1 MIHSSG
7 KRRRYKRYLS
17 VFIAFVMVCSVFI
30 PAFAKSAGNGTDG
43 DEATKASAAITYEF
57 YSDGELY
64 DSQTVKDGETLK
76 EPSEPDKDGS
86 TFEGWYTSRDGGS
99 KFTDFSKQSVTE
111 SKTVKLYARWQEV
124 EKPETE
130 SVEDNTD
137 KGTSG
142 NDTENSEEVSEEAD
156 SGKKEDASEETG
168 SDIKEEDSKE
178 QTESGQADDVSDE
191 TKNETEESE
200 DEDSSKTEEVSDK
213 EDISKQDETESSSD
227 VSQSDDISE
236 DSDKI
241 KDEDTENVETED
253 DTIVDSADTSDDM
266 EKNEGNTAVTQPQR
280 ELGNGISPLA
290 ITGPKTVEV
299 GETITLQGK
308 SGWNISQHFW
318 SASLS
323 EKVDLSNGNSG
334 TVTVTGREAGEVT
347 ITHRYYQSSIF
358 DRGWKTETYTI
369 QVTEAPS
376 SRSYDL
382 YMYTLIPGVEEGSS
396 DNADDVWNGMG
407 IGSISNVA
415 PPGSYEVMTD
425 IDDGYGSSGAVI
437 NDKDQ
442 NNREYPPITVT
453 ENGRETTYYYAKT
466 EAQKVQKGYYTIQW
480 MRVRV
485 SDGANDGNN
494 NFNKPEVASGNNTY
508 HLDGIV
514 ILNEENIYTVN
525 FALKDVGGTRFIPD
539 ENFATRVKARYD
551 ASKLKR
557 PDKNKVLD
565 SQGNPIEG
573 YPYPLTKTVNGI
585 TYTFDGWYL
594 DETCTQKVNFDTYK
608 INANTTFYA
617 RYIPETTEIT
627 VKKEV
632 VGTSSADMTKDFSF
646 TYKYTDNLGLEKT
659 GTLSLS
665 DGKSDSIVG
674 IPVGEDLALTETN
687 ANGYT
692 TSAKYDD
699 ETIQANETTGD
710 TRTMTIKVKK
720 GVNEIVVTNRK
731 QIAETGQDENFII
744 VEKKF
749 TGITEDQIPANFQI
763 TVTGQNGTSYTLTK
777 DSSGWEEVDSAD
789 DSIIWRWKISGVG
802 TGEYTVREENEAIT
816 DYTVTTTGI
825 GDSVTVEAANVAIKE
840 EEYETSCST
849 TNWPVGVEGNENFL
863 FAAALTSKSSIVIS
877 AEPLSASVRAAVA
890 QYIDSIF
897 GGNWKDPILFYSVSE
912 DGYEYSIDGKIF
924 TYDPGAGEI
933 IISKTSDWSH
943 VASLSYDVT
952 EASNPEIAIT
962 NAYKKNTSSI
972 EVKKRVIGN
981 LSDYDKKFAFIASW
995 LGSDG
1000 TQRTEEF
1007 SLSHN
1012 DNGRTLNDLPVGTQV
1027 TISENRD
1034 GYDLESIKQ
1043 GNTELSEDEIN
1054 SDGTNS
1060 SCTVTVTNEPMTIT
1074 FTNEKEAIVD
1084 VGIRMDN
1091 LPYILMLALVAG
1103 GAAAAVILRRRR
1115 S

>member
-111 SKTVKLYARWQEV
+111 SKTVKLYARWQEM
-124 EKPETE
+124 EEPETE
-130 SVEDNTD
+130 SVEADTD
-137 KGTSG
+137 KNTSG

-156 SGKKEDASEETG
+156 SRKKEDASEETG

-191 TKNETEESE
+191 TKDGSGETDS
-200 DEDSSKTEEVSDK
+200 EDSSKTVEVSDK
-213 EDISKQDETESSSD
+213 EDISKQDETESSSN

-241 KDEDTENVETED
+241 KGEDTEKVETED

-266 EKNEGNTAVTQPQR
+266 EKNEGNTAVIQPQR
-280 ELGNGISPLA
+280 ELGNGISPLN
-290 ITGPKTVEV
+290 INGPREVSV
-299 GETITLQGK
+299 GETITL
-308 SGWNISQHFW
+308 SGQYGSNHFW
-318 SASLS
+318 SAYPSSRVSLNQ
-323 EKVDLSNGNSG
+323 DGNSVDVTGVTEG
-334 TVTVTGREAGEVT
+334 TVW
-347 ITHRYYQSSIF
+347 ITHTYWSWGGQQ
-358 DRGWKTETYTI
+358 TETYTI
-369 QVTEAPS
+369 QVTAAS
-376 SRSYDL
+376 SGQSYVL
-382 YMYTLIPGVEEGSS
+382 YTYTLIPGKTTESTGS
-396 DNADDVWNGMG
+396 ADQIWNGMG
-407 IGSISNVA
+407 VGTISGLGSPDSHNTN
-415 PPGSYEVMTD
+415 EELD
-425 IDDGYGSSGAVI
+425 NGYGSNGADI
-437 NDKDQ
+437 TCPTS
-442 NNREYPPITVT
+442 YPDITVDGVPYKYADT
-453 ENGRETTYYYAKT
+453 KDKENL
-466 EAQKVQKGYYTIQW
+466 KGYYTITW
-480 MRVRV
+480 FRVV
-485 SDGANDGNN
+485 VAEGANAGHNNYNQPVIDGKKT
-494 NFNKPEVASGNNTY
+494 F
-508 HLDGIV
+508 HLDGYIT
-514 ILNEENIYTVN
+514 LNETNQYTVD
-525 FALKDVGGTRFIPD
+525 FKLKDAGEQTFEPVDPEQYTKRVPEGFETDELLIPN
-539 ENFATRVKARYD
+539 ENEPNV
-551 ASKLKR
+551 
-557 PDKNKVLD
+557 
-565 SQGNPIEG
+565 
-573 YPYPLTKTVNGI
+573 YPLTKTVNGI

-594 DETCTQKVNFDTYK
+594 DETCTQKVDFNNYR

-617 RYIPETTEIT
+617 RYVPETQNIT
-627 VKKEV
+627 VEKQV
-632 VGTSSADMTKDFSF
+632 VTTSQTDLTKDFRF
-646 TYKYTDNLGLEKT
+646 TCEYTNASGNKQTITLNLSNDET
-659 GTLSLS
+659 GT
-665 DGKSDSIVG
+665 IANV
-674 IPVGEDLALTETN
+674 PVGTELKLTETN
-687 ANGYT
+687 ASGYT

-699 ETIQANETTGD
+699 KTIQANETTGD
-710 TRTMTIKVKK
+710 TRTMTVQTT
-720 GVNEIVVTNRK
+720 NDNSTIVVTNRK

-749 TGITEDQIPANFQI
+749 TGITEDQIPVNFQI

-777 DSSGWEEVDSAD
+777 NSSGWEEVDSAD
-789 DSIIWRWKISGVG
+789 GSIIWRWKISGVG
-802 TGEYTVREENEAIT
+802 TGEYTVSEENEEIA
-816 DYTVTTTGI
+816 DYTVTTTGDS
-825 GDSVTVEAANVAIKE
+825 GSVTVEAADVAIEATK
-840 EEYETSCST
+840 YPTCSH

-863 FAAALTSKSSIVIS
+863 FAAALTSNSGVIVIS

-890 QYIDSIF
+890 DKIV
-897 GGNWKDPILFYSVSE
+897 GGNWKNPVQFYSVSE
-912 DGYEYSIDGKIF
+912 DGYEYSIDGKLF
-924 TYDPGAGEI
+924 TYNPDAGEI
-933 IISKTSDWSH
+933 VIAEKSDWSH
-943 VASLSYDVT
+943 VASLSYDIT

-972 EVKKRVIGN
+972 EVKKLVTGN
-981 LSDYDKKFAFIASW
+981 LSDYEKEFSFTATWKA
-995 LGSDG
+995 SDG
-1000 TQRTEEF
+1000 EDKSQSF
-1007 SLSHN
+1007 SLKHE
-1012 DNGRTLNDLPVGTQV
+1012 GTYELNDLPVGTPV

-1043 GNTELSEDEIN
+1043 GNTELQN
-1054 SDGTNS
+1054 SAIVSDSTNS

>member
-111 SKTVKLYARWQEV
+111 SKTVKLYARWQEM
-124 EKPETE
+124 EEPETE
-130 SVEDNTD
+130 SVEADTD
-137 KGTSG
+137 KNTSG

-191 TKNETEESE
+191 TKDGSGETDS
-200 DEDSSKTEEVSDK
+200 EDSSKTVEVSDK
-213 EDISKQDETESSSD
+213 EDISKQDETESSSN

-241 KDEDTENVETED
+241 KGEDTEKVETED

-266 EKNEGNTAVTQPQR
+266 EKNEGNTAVIQPQR
-280 ELGNGISPLA
+280 ELGNGISPLN
-290 ITGPKTVEV
+290 INGPREVSV
-299 GETITLQGK
+299 GETITL
-308 SGWNISQHFW
+308 SGQYGSNHFW
-318 SASLS
+318 SAYPSSRVSLNQ
-323 EKVDLSNGNSG
+323 DGNSVDVTGVTEG
-334 TVTVTGREAGEVT
+334 TVW
-347 ITHRYYQSSIF
+347 ITHTYWSWGGQQ
-358 DRGWKTETYTI
+358 TETYTI
-369 QVTEAPS
+369 QVTAAS
-376 SRSYDL
+376 SGQSYVL
-382 YMYTLIPGVEEGSS
+382 YTYTLIPGKTTESTGS
-396 DNADDVWNGMG
+396 ADQIWNGMG
-407 IGSISNVA
+407 VGTISGLGSPDSHNTN
-415 PPGSYEVMTD
+415 EELD
-425 IDDGYGSSGAVI
+425 NGYGNNGADI
-437 NDKDQ
+437 TCPTS
-442 NNREYPPITVT
+442 YPDITVDGVPYKYADT
-453 ENGRETTYYYAKT
+453 KDKENL
-466 EAQKVQKGYYTIQW
+466 KGYYTITW
-480 MRVRV
+480 FRVV
-485 SDGANDGNN
+485 VAEGANAGHNNYNQPVIDGKKT
-494 NFNKPEVASGNNTY
+494 F
-508 HLDGIV
+508 HLDGYIT
-514 ILNEENIYTVN
+514 LNETNQYTVD
-525 FALKDVGGTRFIPD
+525 FKLKDAGEQTFEPVDPEQYTKRVPEGFETDELLIPN
-539 ENFATRVKARYD
+539 ENEPNV
-551 ASKLKR
+551 
-557 PDKNKVLD
+557 
-565 SQGNPIEG
+565 
-573 YPYPLTKTVNGI
+573 YPLTKTVNGI

-594 DETCTQKVNFDTYK
+594 DETCTQKVDFNNYR

-617 RYIPETTEIT
+617 RYVPETQNIT
-627 VKKEV
+627 VEKQV
-632 VGTSSADMTKDFSF
+632 VTTSQTDLTKDFRF
-646 TYKYTDNLGLEKT
+646 TCEYTNASGNKQTITLNLSNDET
-659 GTLSLS
+659 GT
-665 DGKSDSIVG
+665 IANV
-674 IPVGEDLALTETN
+674 PVGTELKLTETN
-687 ANGYT
+687 ASGYT

-699 ETIQANETTGD
+699 KTIQANETTGD
-710 TRTMTIKVKK
+710 TRTMTVQTT
-720 GVNEIVVTNRK
+720 NDNSTIVVTNRK

-749 TGITEDQIPANFQI
+749 TGITEDQIPVNFQI

-777 DSSGWEEVDSAD
+777 NSSGWEEVDSAD
-789 DSIIWRWKISGVG
+789 GSIIWRWKISGVG
-802 TGEYTVREENEAIT
+802 TGEYTVSEENEEIA
-816 DYTVTTTGI
+816 DYTVTTTGDS
-825 GDSVTVEAANVAIKE
+825 GSVTVEAADVAIEATK
-840 EEYETSCST
+840 YPTCSH

-863 FAAALTSKSSIVIS
+863 FAAALTSNSGVIVIS

-890 QYIDSIF
+890 DKIV
-897 GGNWKDPILFYSVSE
+897 GGNWKNPIQFYSVSE
-912 DGYEYSIDGKIF
+912 DGYEYSIDGKLF
-924 TYDPGAGEI
+924 TYNPDAGEI
-933 IISKTSDWSH
+933 VIAEKSDWSH
-943 VASLSYDVT
+943 VASLSYDIT

-972 EVKKRVIGN
+972 EVKKLVTGN
-981 LSDYDKKFAFIASW
+981 LSDFEKEFSFTATWKA
-995 LGSDG
+995 SDG
-1000 TQRTEEF
+1000 EDKSQSF
-1007 SLSHN
+1007 SLKHE
-1012 DNGRTLNDLPVGTQV
+1012 GTYELNDLPVGTPV

-1043 GNTELSEDEIN
+1043 GNTELQN
-1054 SDGTNS
+1054 SAIVSDSTNS

>member
-227 VSQSDDISE
+227 VSQSDEISE

-241 KDEDTENVETED
+241 KDEDTENVATED
-253 DTIVDSADTSDDM
+253 DAIVDSADTSDDM
-266 EKNEGNTAVTQPQR
+266 EKNEGNTAVIQPQR
-280 ELGNGISPLA
+280 ELGNGISPLNFN
-290 ITGPKTVEV
+290 GPREVSV
-299 GETITLQGK
+299 GETITL
-308 SGWNISQHFW
+308 SGQYGSNHFW
-318 SASLS
+318 SAYPSSRVSLNQ
-323 EKVDLSNGNSG
+323 DGNSVDVTGVTEG
-334 TVTVTGREAGEVT
+334 TVR
-347 ITHRYYQSSIF
+347 ITHTYRSWGGQQ
-358 DRGWKTETYTI
+358 TETYTI
-369 QVTEAPS
+369 QVTAAS
-376 SRSYDL
+376 SGQSYVL
-382 YMYTLIPGVEEGSS
+382 YTYTLIPGKTTESTGS
-396 DNADDVWNGMG
+396 ADQIWNGMG
-407 IGSISNVA
+407 IGNISGL
-415 PPGSYEVMTD
+415 GSPDSHNTNEVLD
-425 IDDGYGSSGAVI
+425 NGYGSNGADI
-437 NDKDQ
+437 TCPTS
-442 NNREYPPITVT
+442 YPDITVDGVPYKYADT
-453 ENGRETTYYYAKT
+453 KDKENL
-466 EAQKVQKGYYTIQW
+466 KGYYTITW
-480 MRVRV
+480 FRVV
-485 SDGANDGNN
+485 VAEGANAGHNNYNQPVIDGKKT
-494 NFNKPEVASGNNTY
+494 F
-508 HLDGIV
+508 HLDGYIT
-514 ILNEENIYTVN
+514 LNETNQYTVD
-525 FALKDVGGTRFIPD
+525 FKLKDAGEQTFEPVDPEQYTKRVPEGFETDELLIPN
-539 ENFATRVKARYD
+539 ENEPNV
-551 ASKLKR
+551 
-557 PDKNKVLD
+557 
-565 SQGNPIEG
+565 
-573 YPYPLTKTVNGI
+573 YPLTKTVNGI

-594 DETCTQKVNFDTYK
+594 DETCTQKVDFNNYR

-617 RYIPETTEIT
+617 RYVPETQNIT
-627 VKKEV
+627 VEKQV
-632 VGTSSADMTKDFSF
+632 VTTSQTDLTKDFRF
-646 TYKYTDNLGLEKT
+646 TCEYTNASGNKQTITLNLSNDET
-659 GTLSLS
+659 GT
-665 DGKSDSIVG
+665 IANV
-674 IPVGEDLALTETN
+674 PVGTELKLTETN
-687 ANGYT
+687 ASGYT

-699 ETIQANETTGD
+699 KTIQANETTGD
-710 TRTMTIKVKK
+710 TRTMTVQTT
-720 GVNEIVVTNRK
+720 NDNSTIVVTNRK
-731 QIAETGQDENFII
+731 QAPKIEEDENFII

-749 TGITEDQIPANFQI
+749 TGITKDQIPDNFQI
-763 TVTGQNGTSYTLTK
+763 TVSGSGQSYTLTK
-777 DSSGWEEVDSAD
+777 INHNWSETIND
-789 DSIIWRWKISGVG
+789 DGSIIWRWKISGVG
-802 TGEYTVREENEAIT
+802 TGEYTVSEENEAIT
-816 DYTVTTTGI
+816 DYTVTTTGDK
-825 GDSVTVEAANVAIKE
+825 GNVTVEAANVAIEATK
-840 EEYETSCST
+840 YPTCSH

-863 FAAALTSKSSIVIS
+863 FAAALTSNSGVIVIS

-890 QYIDSIF
+890 DKIV
-897 GGNWKDPILFYSVSE
+897 GGNWKNPVQFYSVSE
-912 DGYEYSIDGKIF
+912 DGYEYSIDGKLF
-924 TYDPGAGEI
+924 TYNPDAGEI
-933 IISKTSDWSH
+933 VIAEKSDWSH

-962 NAYKKNTSSI
+962 NSYEKNTSSI
-972 EVKKRVIGN
+972 TVKKLVTGN
-981 LSDYDKKFAFIASW
+981 LSDYDKKFAFTASW

-1000 TQRTEEF
+1000 TQKTEEF

-1012 DNGRTLNDLPVGTQV
+1012 DNGKTLNDLPVGTPV

-1034 GYDLESIKQ
+1034 GYDLENIKQ
-1043 GNTELSEDEIN
+1043 GNTELSEDKIT

-1074 FTNEKEAIVD
+1074 FTNEKDAIVD

>member
-111 SKTVKLYARWQEV
+111 SKTVKLYARWQEM
-124 EKPETE
+124 EEPETE
-130 SVEDNTD
+130 SVEADTD
-137 KGTSG
+137 KNTSG

-191 TKNETEESE
+191 TKDGSGETDS
-200 DEDSSKTEEVSDK
+200 EDSSKTVEVSDK
-213 EDISKQDETESSSD
+213 EDISKQDETESSSN

-241 KDEDTENVETED
+241 KGEDTEKVETED

-266 EKNEGNTAVTQPQR
+266 EKNEGNTAVIQPQR
-280 ELGNGISPLA
+280 ELGNGISPLN
-290 ITGPKTVEV
+290 INGPREVSV
-299 GETITLQGK
+299 GETITL
-308 SGWNISQHFW
+308 SGQYGSNHFW
-318 SASLS
+318 SAYPSSRVSLNQ
-323 EKVDLSNGNSG
+323 DGNSVDVTGVTEG
-334 TVTVTGREAGEVT
+334 TVW
-347 ITHRYYQSSIF
+347 ITHTYWSWGGQQ
-358 DRGWKTETYTI
+358 TETYTI
-369 QVTEAPS
+369 QVTAAS
-376 SRSYDL
+376 SGQSYVL
-382 YMYTLIPGVEEGSS
+382 YTYTLIPGKTTESTGS
-396 DNADDVWNGMG
+396 ADQIWNGMG
-407 IGSISNVA
+407 VGTISGLGSPDSHNTN
-415 PPGSYEVMTD
+415 EELD
-425 IDDGYGSSGAVI
+425 NGYGNNGADI
-437 NDKDQ
+437 TCPTS
-442 NNREYPPITVT
+442 YPDITVDGVPYKYADT
-453 ENGRETTYYYAKT
+453 KDKENL
-466 EAQKVQKGYYTIQW
+466 KGYYTITW
-480 MRVRV
+480 FRVV
-485 SDGANDGNN
+485 VAEGANAGHNNYNQPVIDGKKT
-494 NFNKPEVASGNNTY
+494 F
-508 HLDGIV
+508 HLDGYIT
-514 ILNEENIYTVN
+514 LNETNQYTVD
-525 FALKDVGGTRFIPD
+525 FKLKDAGEQTFEPVDPEQYTKRVPEGFETDELLIPN
-539 ENFATRVKARYD
+539 ENEPNV
-551 ASKLKR
+551 
-557 PDKNKVLD
+557 
-565 SQGNPIEG
+565 
-573 YPYPLTKTVNGI
+573 YPLTKTVNGI

-594 DETCTQKVNFDTYK
+594 DETCTQKVDFNNYR

-617 RYIPETTEIT
+617 RYVPETQNIT
-627 VKKEV
+627 VEKQV
-632 VGTSSADMTKDFSF
+632 VTTSQTDLTKDFRF
-646 TYKYTDNLGLEKT
+646 TCEYTNASGNKQTITLNLSNDET
-659 GTLSLS
+659 GT
-665 DGKSDSIVG
+665 IANV
-674 IPVGEDLALTETN
+674 PVGTELKLTETN
-687 ANGYT
+687 ASGYT

-699 ETIQANETTGD
+699 KTIQANETTGD
-710 TRTMTIKVKK
+710 TRTMTVQTT
-720 GVNEIVVTNRK
+720 NDNSTIVVTNRK

-749 TGITEDQIPANFQI
+749 TGITEDQIPVNFQI

-777 DSSGWEEVDSAD
+777 NSSGWEEVDSAD
-789 DSIIWRWKISGVG
+789 GSIIWRWKISGVG
-802 TGEYTVREENEAIT
+802 TGEYTVSEENEEIA
-816 DYTVTTTGI
+816 DYTVTTTGDS
-825 GDSVTVEAANVAIKE
+825 GSVTVEAADVAIEATK
-840 EEYETSCST
+840 YPTCSH

-863 FAAALTSKSSIVIS
+863 FAAALTSNSGVIVIS

-890 QYIDSIF
+890 DKIV
-897 GGNWKDPILFYSVSE
+897 GGNWKNPIQFYSVSE
-912 DGYEYSIDGKIF
+912 DGYEYSIDGKLF
-924 TYDPGAGEI
+924 TYNPDAGEI
-933 IISKTSDWSH
+933 VIAEKSDWSH
-943 VASLSYDVT
+943 VASLSYDIT

-972 EVKKRVIGN
+972 EVKKLVTGN
-981 LSDYDKKFAFIASW
+981 LSDYEKEFSFTATWKA
-995 LGSDG
+995 SDG
-1000 TQRTEEF
+1000 EDKSQSF
-1007 SLSHN
+1007 SLKHE
-1012 DNGRTLNDLPVGTQV
+1012 GTYELNDLPVGTPV

-1043 GNTELSEDEIN
+1043 GNTELQN
-1054 SDGTNS
+1054 SAIVSDSTNS

>member
-111 SKTVKLYARWQEV
+111 SKTVKLYARWQEM
-124 EKPETE
+124 EEPETE
-130 SVEDNTD
+130 SVEADTD
-137 KGTSG
+137 KNTSG

-191 TKNETEESE
+191 TKDGSGETDS
-200 DEDSSKTEEVSDK
+200 EDSSKTVEVSDK
-213 EDISKQDETESSSD
+213 EDISKQDETESSSN

-241 KDEDTENVETED
+241 KGEDTEKVETED

-266 EKNEGNTAVTQPQR
+266 EKNEGNTAVIQPQR
-280 ELGNGISPLA
+280 ELGNGISPLN
-290 ITGPKTVEV
+290 INGPREVSV
-299 GETITLQGK
+299 GETITL
-308 SGWNISQHFW
+308 SGQYGSNHFW
-318 SASLS
+318 SAYPSSRVSLNQ
-323 EKVDLSNGNSG
+323 DGNSVDVTGVTEG
-334 TVTVTGREAGEVT
+334 TVW
-347 ITHRYYQSSIF
+347 ITHTYWSWGGQQ
-358 DRGWKTETYTI
+358 TETYTI
-369 QVTEAPS
+369 QVTAAS
-376 SRSYDL
+376 SGQSYVL
-382 YMYTLIPGVEEGSS
+382 YTYTLIPGKTTESTGS
-396 DNADDVWNGMG
+396 ADQIWNGMG
-407 IGSISNVA
+407 VGTISGLGSPDSHNTN
-415 PPGSYEVMTD
+415 EELD
-425 IDDGYGSSGAVI
+425 NGYGNNGADI
-437 NDKDQ
+437 TCPTS
-442 NNREYPPITVT
+442 YPDITVDGVPYKYADT
-453 ENGRETTYYYAKT
+453 KDKENL
-466 EAQKVQKGYYTIQW
+466 KGYYTITW
-480 MRVRV
+480 FRVV
-485 SDGANDGNN
+485 VAEGANAGHNNYNQPVIDGKKT
-494 NFNKPEVASGNNTY
+494 F
-508 HLDGIV
+508 HLDGYIT
-514 ILNEENIYTVN
+514 LNETNQYTVD
-525 FALKDVGGTRFIPD
+525 FKLKDAGEQTFEPVDPEQYTKRVPEGFETDELLIPN
-539 ENFATRVKARYD
+539 ENEPNV
-551 ASKLKR
+551 
-557 PDKNKVLD
+557 
-565 SQGNPIEG
+565 
-573 YPYPLTKTVNGI
+573 YPLTKTVNGI

-594 DETCTQKVNFDTYK
+594 DETCTQKVDFNNYR

-617 RYIPETTEIT
+617 RYVPETQNIT
-627 VKKEV
+627 VEKQV
-632 VGTSSADMTKDFSF
+632 VTTSQTDLTKDFRF
-646 TYKYTDNLGLEKT
+646 TCEYTNASGNKQTITLNLSNDET
-659 GTLSLS
+659 GT
-665 DGKSDSIVG
+665 IANV
-674 IPVGEDLALTETN
+674 PVGTELKLTETN
-687 ANGYT
+687 ASGYT

-699 ETIQANETTGD
+699 KTIQANETTGD
-710 TRTMTIKVKK
+710 TRTMTVQTT
-720 GVNEIVVTNRK
+720 NDNSTIVVTNRK

-749 TGITEDQIPANFQI
+749 TGITEDQIPVNFQI

-777 DSSGWEEVDSAD
+777 NSSGWEEVDSAD
-789 DSIIWRWKISGVG
+789 GSIIWRWKISGVG
-802 TGEYTVREENEAIT
+802 TGEYTVSEENEEIA
-816 DYTVTTTGI
+816 DYTVTTTGDS
-825 GDSVTVEAANVAIKE
+825 GSVTVEAADVAIEATK
-840 EEYETSCST
+840 YPTCSH

-863 FAAALTSKSSIVIS
+863 FAAALTSNSGVIVIS

-890 QYIDSIF
+890 DKIV
-897 GGNWKDPILFYSVSE
+897 GGNWKNPIQFYSVSE
-912 DGYEYSIDGKIF
+912 DGYEYSIDGKLF
-924 TYDPGAGEI
+924 TYNPDAGAIVIAE
-933 IISKTSDWSH
+933 KSDWSH
-943 VASLSYDVT
+943 VASLSYDIT

-972 EVKKRVIGN
+972 EVKKLVTGN
-981 LSDYDKKFAFIASW
+981 LSDYEKEFSFTATWKA
-995 LGSDG
+995 SDG
-1000 TQRTEEF
+1000 EDKSQSF
-1007 SLSHN
+1007 SLKHE
-1012 DNGRTLNDLPVGTQV
+1012 GTYELNDLPVGTPV

-1043 GNTELSEDEIN
+1043 GNTELQN
-1054 SDGTNS
+1054 SAIVSDSTNS

>member
-17 VFIAFVMVCSVFI
+17 MFIAFVMVCSVFI

-43 DEATKASAAITYEF
+43 DEAAKTPAAITYEF

-86 TFEGWYTSRDGGS
+86 IFEGWYTSKDGGS

-124 EKPETE
+124 EESEPEME
-130 SVEDNTD
+130 SVEADAD

-142 NDTENSEEVSEEAD
+142 NDTGNSEEVSEEED

-168 SDIKEEDSKE
+168 SDIKEEDSEE
-178 QTESGQADDVSDE
+178 QTESEESEDVSDE
-191 TKNETEESE
+191 AKNEAGESD

-213 EDISKQDETESSSD
+213 EDISKQDEIESSSD
-227 VSQSDDISE
+227 VSQSDEISE

-241 KDEDTENVETED
+241 KDEDTENVATED
-253 DTIVDSADTSDDM
+253 ETIVDSADNSDGT
-266 EKNEGNTAVTQPQR
+266 EKNEEKTAVTQPQR
-280 ELGNGISPLA
+280 ELGNGISPLD
-290 ITGPKTVEV
+290 ISGPTEV
-299 GETITLQGK
+299 AVGGTITL
-308 SGWNISQHFW
+308 SGQYGYNHSWYW
-318 SASLS
+318 SAYPNGSVRL
-323 EKVDLSNGNSG
+323 EEDGNSVDVTGVTEG
-334 TVTVTGREAGEVT
+334 TVQ
-347 ITHRYYQSSIF
+347 ITHRYWSWGSQQ
-358 DRGWKTETYTI
+358 ETYTI
-369 QVTEAPS
+369 QVTAASS

-415 PPGSYEVMTD
+415 PPGSYDVMTD

-453 ENGRETTYYYAKT
+453 ENGRKTTYYYAKT
-466 EAQKVQKGYYTIQW
+466 EAQEAQKGYYTIQW

-494 NFNKPEVASGNNTY
+494 EFNKPEVASGNNTY

-539 ENFATRVKARYD
+539 ENFATRVKAGYD
-551 ASKLKR
+551 ASNLKR
-557 PDKNKVLD
+557 PDKNEVLD

-585 TYTFDGWYL
+585 TYTFDGWYT
-594 DETCTQKVNFDTYK
+594 DENCTSTTKVDFNTYE

-617 RYIPETTEIT
+617 RYIPETQDVT
-627 VKKEV
+627 VEKQV
-632 VGTSSADMTKDFSF
+632 VGTTQEDATREFSF
-646 TYKYTDNLGLEKT
+646 TYKYVDNSGVEKT

-665 DGKSDSIVG
+665 DGENDSIEDV
-674 IPVGEDLALTETN
+674 PVGADLVLTETN

-692 TSAKYDD
+692 TSAQYDD
-699 ETIQANETTGD
+699 ETIQANETTGN
-710 TRTMTIKVKK
+710 TRTMTVQTTNDDSK
-720 GVNEIVVTNRK
+720 IVVTNRK
-731 QIAETGQDENFII
+731 QIDETEPDANFII

-749 TGITEDQIPANFQI
+749 TGITEDQIPDNFQI
-763 TVTGQNGTSYTLTK
+763 TVTGQNETSYTLTK
-777 DSSGWEEVDSAD
+777 NSSGWEEVDSTD
-789 DSIIWRWKISGVG
+789 SSIIWRWKISGVG
-802 TGEYTVREENEAIT
+802 MGKYTVSEENEEIT

-825 GDSVTVEAANVAIKE
+825 GDNVTVEDADVTIEAVKE
-840 EEYETSCST
+840 TTCSHT
-849 TNWPVGVEGNENFL
+849 DWQVGVEGSRNFL
-863 FAAALTSKSSIVIS
+863 FAAALTSNSGVIVIS

-890 QYIDSIF
+890 TKIL
-897 GGNWKDPILFYSVSE
+897 GGNWKNPVQFYSVSGN
-912 DGYEYSIDGKIF
+912 GYEYSIDGKIF
-924 TYDPGAGEI
+924 TYDPTAGEI
-933 IISKTSDWSH
+933 VIANTSDWSH

-952 EASNPEIAIT
+952 EASNPEITIT
-962 NAYKKNTSSI
+962 NDYKKNTSSI
-972 EVKKRVIGN
+972 TVKKLVTGN
-981 LSDYDKKFAFIASW
+981 LSDYEKEFAFTASW
-995 LGSDG
+995 KDSDG
-1000 TQRTEEF
+1000 TQKTENF

-1012 DNGRTLNDLPVGTQV
+1012 NSETLKDLPVGTQV

-1034 GYDLESIKQ
+1034 DYSLVSIKQ
-1043 GNTELSEDEIN
+1043 GNTELPDSAIT
-1054 SDGTNS
+1054 SDDTNS

-1074 FTNEKEAIVD
+1074 FTNEKEATVD

-1115 S
+1115 G